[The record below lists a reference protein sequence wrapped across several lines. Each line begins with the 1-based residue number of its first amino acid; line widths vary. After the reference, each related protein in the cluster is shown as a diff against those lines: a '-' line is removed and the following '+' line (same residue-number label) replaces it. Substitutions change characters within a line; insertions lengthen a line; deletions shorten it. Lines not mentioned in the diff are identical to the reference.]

1 MSVKNGKDYLYLVW
15 KSTTKHKRYIV
26 GQLTKNGKYEF
37 CYRDDLQEAINAGFK
52 PLVAFPDLSQ
62 TYYSDTLFQGFASR
76 LPDKKRKDINKILD
90 RYGLKDYDEY
100 ELLKRSHAILPIDT
114 FEFVDPVFNA
124 NEPFVREF
132 FISGLRHY
140 MSCFGEDCKKK
151 EAITR
156 GDELLLEIDEGNV
169 EDINAVKVLTKEN
182 CHIGYIPRYYSETV
196 KEIIKAGRKISC
208 NVTMVNAERNCD
220 ECIKMQLKVE

>member
-1 MSVKNGKDYLYLVW
+1 
-15 KSTTKHKRYIV
+15 
-26 GQLTKNGKYEF
+26 
-37 CYRDDLQEAINAGFK
+37 
-52 PLVAFPDLSQ
+52 
-62 TYYSDTLFQGFASR
+62 
-76 LPDKKRKDINKILD
+76 
-90 RYGLKDYDEY
+90 
-100 ELLKRSHAILPIDT
+100 
-114 FEFVDPVFNA
+114 
-124 NEPFVREF
+124 
-132 FISGLRHY
+132 